1 MMHKLINE
9 FPDNLEEG
17 LKIARN
23 AMLKPV
29 AAEIHEIVICGMG
42 GSGIGGKIVSLW
54 LQDELKYPVILVQ
67 DYNLPN
73 FVDENT
79 LVIASSYSGDT
90 EETLM
95 SVEKAAEKGARIIAI
110 TSGGRLK
117 DFCAERNF
125 DYIIVPGG
133 NPPRSAIAFS
143 LIQLVAIFA
152 KLGMVS
158 ETHLTSFENALKLIR
173 KESDNIKSEAR
184 SLSTSLNG
192 FIPIFYAGAKYEGIA
207 VRARQQFNENAKTL
221 CWHHVIPEMNHNEL
235 VGWGGGDERFAVVLF
250 NTGDLIP
257 RNQRRF
263 EITMEVIRQKTPNV
277 IVVDAMGESIIERS
291 LYLIHLIDW
300 ASYFSAE
307 QHKVDSMEI
316 EVIDFLKN
324 ELSNFN

>member
-1 MMHKLINE
+1 
-9 FPDNLEEG
+9 
-17 LKIARN
+17 
-23 AMLKPV
+23 
-29 AAEIHEIVICGMG
+29 MG

-73 FVDENT
+73 FVNENT

-143 LIQLVAIFA
+143 LIQLVAIFS